1 MKISKTLFKNLMRCP
16 NFASLLNMH
25 QNRAAHDVKILNKL
39 DENNL
44 NNILD
49 TINTED
55 LFSELTEDALEI
67 FNEMFDSETGVDLTN
82 VTSAQLEA
90 FKDTFKEVEMLAI
103 KQVEK
108 VFKKEVL
115 ASENTYDQKKF
126 AYSANGNDYYCYLDG
141 YLEDDDVIRI
151 FEIKAT
157 TSKKFDEME
166 FSKRASKNNPQIKL
180 PLFELNDGIMNYMGF
195 EYIGKEVDGYEIK
208 KEDLI
213 KKEETLISPY
223 SKTGKYVFDLAIERY
238 FVENSIKA
246 NQENLPKIK
255 YYLVVLNA
263 EYIYD
268 GYEENGKKVYR
279 PDENGN
285 ELFKIYDL
293 TDVTSLAMESVEKK
307 EKAICN
313 YLEQLTYSDDRLSL
327 ACENKKTTQ
336 CKFYNVCYRHVKK
349 DGSILEFLNKNYAF
363 KSLELNEK
371 GKKETITLWEMIN
384 NKRYMIDDCLEYI
397 DRIDNITQ
405 YNCYVHN
412 QTYFDKA
419 RINYALSMIRYPIY
433 HLDFESYN
441 CPLPRFKGENPYM
454 QSLFQYSL
462 HKESEEGICDIE
474 KNHTEYLAPDHSDH
488 REDLIKQM
496 IKDIDLSN
504 GGCVLVYNQTFEKTR
519 LKELARMFPKYKKEL
534 DEINDHVFDLYY
546 VLRGNKDMFAG
557 YMVEDEIP
565 SYTYYDSKLHGSF
578 SIKKV
583 LPIFT
588 NLSYKDLEVKNGT
601 EAILTY
607 GLLPTLTPEEYKN
620 KYLALRIYCRQDTWA
635 MVEILRGLRKEI
647 KKQS

>member
-49 TINTED
+49 TINTDD

-67 FNEMFDSETGVDLTN
+67 FNEMFDSETGIDLTN

-103 KQVEK
+103 KQIEK
-108 VFKKEVL
+108 VFKKEIV

-126 AYSANGNDYYCYLDG
+126 SYSNNGNEYYCYLDG
-141 YLEDDDVIRI
+141 YLEDDDTIRI

-166 FSKRASKNNPQIKL
+166 FSKRSSKKNPQINL
-180 PLFELNDGIMNYMGF
+180 PLFELNDGIMKYMGF
-195 EYIGKEVDGYEIK
+195 EYIGKEVEGYEIK
-208 KEDLI
+208 KEDLK
-213 KKEETLISPY
+213 KKEETLVSPY
-223 SKTGKYVFDLAIERY
+223 TKTGKYVFDLAIERY
-238 FVENSIKA
+238 FVENSILEQ
-246 NQENLPKIK
+246 QEQLPNIK

-268 GYEENGKKVYR
+268 GYEENDKKIYR
-279 PDENGN
+279 TDSNGN

-293 TDVTSLAMESVEKK
+293 TDITALALESVEQK
-307 EKAICN
+307 EKNICR
-313 YLEQLTYSDDRLSL
+313 YLDELTYSDNRLSVS
-327 ACENKKTTQ
+327 CENKKTTQ
-336 CKFYNVCYRHVKK
+336 CKFYNVCYRHVKN

-371 GKKETITLWEMIN
+371 GKKDTITLWEMIN
-384 NKRYMIDDCLEYI
+384 NKKYKIDDCLEYI
-397 DRIDNITQ
+397 DKIDNITQ
-405 YNCYVHN
+405 YNCYVHD

-419 RINYALSMIRYPIY
+419 RISYALSMIKYPIY

-441 CPLPRFKGENPYM
+441 SPLPRFKAENPYM

-462 HKESEEGICDIE
+462 HKEVEEGVCDIE
-474 KNHTEYLAPDHSDH
+474 KNHTEYLAPDHNDH

-534 DEINDHVFDLYY
+534 DNINDHVFDLYY
-546 VLRGNKDMFAG
+546 VLRGNKKMFEG
-557 YMVEDEIP
+557 YYVEDEMP
-565 SYTYYDSKLHGSF
+565 SYTYYNNKLHGSF

-607 GLLPTLTPEEYKN
+607 GLLPTLTPDEYEN
-620 KYLALRIYCRQDTWA
+620 KYLALRRYCRQDTWA
-635 MVEILRGLRKEI
+635 MVEILRGLREEI